1 MFTEEKSKWIIKGLI
16 PLLIGLL
23 SVFVLSDIIPK
34 TKFVQHSIDNVE
46 QSRNTV
52 MEFSGAVLATSIAIS
67 ALPDDFASPLANIM
81 AGMEKYFVFI
91 LMVLLIEKI
100 ILMEGTK
107 LAFLIIIPAGCIIYT
122 IGYYCRKVFCI
133 NLGKKLT
140 ILGCALF
147 LVIPCSTYVTEYVC
161 ADYME
166 YVNET
171 IEDTKNGS
179 EAING
184 VMEEEDSE
192 QTIFD
197 KLSGAFETAIQ
208 GVKDL
213 LSYFNNMIRKCIN
226 SIAMLI
232 VTTFVLPLVNLF
244 IFKWLLG
251 ELFHINLTIPKFR
264 SFFKKKEEDE
274 CLIDEKI
281 DSTEEADL

>member
-1 MFTEEKSKWIIKGLI
+1 MFTEEKRKWIIKGLI
-16 PLLIGLL
+16 PLFIGLL

-52 MEFSGAVLATSIAIS
+52 MEFSGAVLATSFAIS
-67 ALPDDFASPLANIM
+67 ALPDDFETPLADTL

-122 IGYYCRKVFCI
+122 IGYYCRKVFCV
-133 NLGKKLT
+133 NFGKKLT